1 MEFNVYRT
9 WDWENAQK
17 IEFSTLEEL
26 LEFTKQKQEEKDSVE
41 GLIISWNEDKKIW
54 EAEIYDGYRE

>member
-9 WDWENAQK
+9 WDYENAQK

-26 LEFTKQKQEEKDSVE
+26 LEFTKQKQEEKESVT
-41 GLIISWNEDKKIW
+41 GLIISYSKDGDCWM
-54 EAEIYDGYRE
+54 AEIYDGYRE